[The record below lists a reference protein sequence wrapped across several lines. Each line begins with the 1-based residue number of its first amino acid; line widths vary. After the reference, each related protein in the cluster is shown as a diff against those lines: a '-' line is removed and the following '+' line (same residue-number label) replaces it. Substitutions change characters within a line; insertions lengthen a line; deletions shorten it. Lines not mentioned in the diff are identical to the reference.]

1 MVYLDNAA
9 TTFPKPTSVLQTM
22 EKVWLE
28 GIGNP
33 GRAGHRWSRK
43 GEQILADARHLL
55 NQLFH
60 GQAYER
66 FILTLNGTDAL
77 NIAIKGILQ
86 PGDHVVTGTLEHN
99 SVLRPLASLRE
110 SAGIETT
117 FLTADA
123 NGYYL
128 SEDLQRVI
136 RPNTKLVA
144 LTHASNVLGT
154 VQPIEEFGAICRSRN
169 TVFLVD
175 AAQTAG
181 CWPIDIEKMN
191 IDLLAAPGHK
201 ALFGPTGTGFL
212 YVGPRAYLRPWREG
226 GTGSHSEESQQPIEL
241 PDHLEAGT
249 ANVHGIAGLA
259 AGIREVQKRT
269 VSAIRSHEL
278 TWTTELHDQLAAIH
292 GLELLSCGRND
303 ARVAVATFRLPSYSS
318 QEIVSILDSEFDIAV
333 RGGLHCAPLIHR
345 QLGTIPDGTVR
356 VSGSALTTSEDI
368 HRLIDAVRQLAG
380 SPDPAS

>member
-9 TTFPKPTSVLQTM
+9 TTFPKPASVANALDD
-22 EKVWLE
+22 VWRQ

-33 GRAGHRWSRK
+33 GRAGHRWARQ

-77 NIAIKGILQ
+77 NIAIKGIIE
-86 PGDHVVTGTLEHN
+86 PGDHVITGTLEHN
-99 SVLRPLASLRE
+99 SVLRPLAGLRQTKQ
-110 SAGIETT
+110 IDIHY
-117 FLTADA
+117 LNADDG
-123 NGYYL
+123 GYYRV
-128 SEDLQRVI
+128 EDLRRAI

-154 VQPIEEFGAICRSRN
+154 VQPIQEFGEICRAN
-169 TVFLVD
+169 NVLFLVD

-181 CWPIDIEKMN
+181 CWPIDIEQMK

-212 YVGPRAYLRPWREG
+212 YVGPRAKVRPWREG
-226 GTGSHSEESQQPIEL
+226 GTGSHSEESGQPAEL

-249 ANVHGIAGLA
+249 ANVHGIAGLV
-259 AGIREVQKRT
+259 AGLRFVRETT
-269 VSAIRSHEL
+269 VESIQTHERL
-278 TWTTELHDQLAAIH
+278 WAGELHDHLATVP
-292 GLELLSCGRND
+292 GLELLSRGQEN
-303 ARVAVATFRLPSYSS
+303 ARVAIATFNVEGYSS
-318 QEIVSILDSEFDIAV
+318 QEVVSILDSTFDVAV
-333 RGGLHCAPLIHR
+333 RGGLHCAPLVHR
-345 QLGTIPDGTVR
+345 HLGTTPEGAVR
-356 VSGSALTTSEDI
+356 VSGSALTSSEDI
-368 HRLIDAVRQLAG
+368 RQLIDALRQISG
-380 SPDPAS
+380 